1 MDKDIKSHKDE
12 SNEEKNTETNEKN
25 NLIDK
30 DIEKGSEIS
39 NEDKD
44 NKIDK
49 ENQTLDISIDKDKEC
64 NESKKE
70 NIEYEFENN
79 EDLADKEGIDINEDT
94 IDKHQI
100 ESKFKLTKKT
110 RNLILVGC
118 TIILLSSIYV
128 GKTVSKYENK
138 IFPGTLVYE
147 QDISNLEKEEVLSK
161 LNKIEN
167 NIEDKKVQININN
180 KIYDIQIK
188 NLVSKYNN
196 DKLYEDIIKNQ
207 SEKNIFSKFISIAS
221 KKNTNYNLYIEIDEK
236 KFNDL
241 KDEIAQDVNIECIEP
256 KVIINDEKISYKK
269 GEDGS
274 KLDEEALYNDIK
286 EGINSRNLLKENI
299 IINAKLIKDSP
310 KISIDDLKLIN
321 HKVSTY
327 TTTYG
332 SGNSRGSNVENA
344 ANKIDDLLLMPG
356 EEFSYENAIGPVI
369 ASNGYKY
376 APVISNGKLVDGI
389 GGGVCQ
395 VSSTLYNTQLNAG
408 IIPTERRNHSK
419 AVNYVPRGLD
429 ATLAS
434 GIIDYKFKNT
444 YEYPLVINTK
454 AVNGKLT
461 IEIWS
466 NEDAL
471 KGIEYK
477 PVSYVSGNVANTYLY
492 GYDKDGN
499 KVYEKH
505 IDTSVY
511 R

>member
-1 MDKDIKSHKDE
+1 M
-12 SNEEKNTETNEKN
+12 
-25 NLIDK
+25 
-30 DIEKGSEIS
+30 
-39 NEDKD
+39 
-44 NKIDK
+44 
-49 ENQTLDISIDKDKEC
+49 
-64 NESKKE
+64 
-70 NIEYEFENN
+70 
-79 EDLADKEGIDINEDT
+79 
-94 IDKHQI
+94 
-100 ESKFKLTKKT
+100 
-110 RNLILVGC
+110 
-118 TIILLSSIYV
+118 
-128 GKTVSKYENK
+128 
-138 IFPGTLVYE
+138 
-147 QDISNLEKEEVLSK
+147 
-161 LNKIEN
+161 
-167 NIEDKKVQININN
+167 
-180 KIYDIQIK
+180 
-188 NLVSKYNN
+188 
-196 DKLYEDIIKNQ
+196 
-207 SEKNIFSKFISIAS
+207 
-221 KKNTNYNLYIEIDEK
+221 
-236 KFNDL
+236 
-241 KDEIAQDVNIECIEP
+241 CIR
-256 KVIINDEKISYKK
+256 DRD

-286 EGINSRNLLKENI
+286 ESINSRNLLKENI

-310 KISIDDLKLIN
+310 KISMDDLKLIN

-356 EEFSYENAIGPVI
+356 EEFSYENAVGPVI

-408 IIPTERRNHSK
+408 ILPTERRNHSK
-419 AVNYVPRGLD
+419 AVGYVPRGLD

-434 GIIDYKFKNT
+434 GSIDYKFKNT

-454 AVNGKLT
+454 AINGKLT

-471 KGIEYK
+471 KGIDYK

>member
-1 MDKDIKSHKDE
+1 M
-12 SNEEKNTETNEKN
+12 KNQNEKN
-25 NLIDK
+25 
-30 DIEKGSEIS
+30 
-39 NEDKD
+39 
-44 NKIDK
+44 
-49 ENQTLDISIDKDKEC
+49 
-64 NESKKE
+64 
-70 NIEYEFENN
+70 
-79 EDLADKEGIDINEDT
+79 
-94 IDKHQI
+94 
-100 ESKFKLTKKT
+100 
-110 RNLILVGC
+110 IL
-118 TIILLSSIYV
+118 
-128 GKTVSKYENK
+128 
-138 IFPGTLVYE
+138 
-147 QDISNLEKEEVLSK
+147 
-161 LNKIEN
+161 
-167 NIEDKKVQININN
+167 
-180 KIYDIQIK
+180 
-188 NLVSKYNN
+188 
-196 DKLYEDIIKNQ
+196 
-207 SEKNIFSKFISIAS
+207 SKFISIAS
-221 KKNTNYNLYIEIDEK
+221 KKNTNYNLYVEIDEK
-236 KFNDL
+236 YFNDL
-241 KDEIAQDVNIECIEP
+241 KDEIAQDINIECIEP
-256 KVIINDEKISYKK
+256 KVIINDDKISYKD

-286 EGINSRNLLKENI
+286 ESINSRNLLKENI

-310 KISIDDLKLIN
+310 KISMDDLKLIN

-332 SGNSRGSNVENA
+332 SGNSRGGNVENA

-356 EEFSYENAIGPVI
+356 EEFSYENAVGPVI

-408 IIPTERRNHSK
+408 ILPTERRNHSK
-419 AVNYVPRGLD
+419 AVGYVPRGLD

-434 GIIDYKFKNT
+434 GSIDYKFKNT

-454 AVNGKLT
+454 AINGKLT

-471 KGIEYK
+471 KGIDYK

>member
-1 MDKDIKSHKDE
+1 MDKEIKDYKDD

-25 NLIDK
+25 DLIDK
-30 DIEKGSEIS
+30 EIEKESEIS
-39 NEDKD
+39 NED
-44 NKIDK
+44 NNNEIDK
-49 ENQTLDISIDKDKEC
+49 ENQILNTGIDKPIEC
-64 NESKKE
+64 NKSKIE
-70 NIEYEFENN
+70 NIEVEFESD
-79 EDLADKEGIDINEDT
+79 EDLIEKEDIDINEDI
-94 IDKHQI
+94 IDKNKI
-100 ESKFKLTKKT
+100 KNKFKLTKKT
-110 RNLILVGC
+110 RN
-118 TIILLSSIYV
+118 IILIGSIIVLLLAIYI

-147 QDISNLEKEEVLSK
+147 QDISNLEKEELLSK
-161 LNKIEN
+161 LNKIE
-167 NIEDKKVQININN
+167 
-180 KIYDIQIK
+180 
-188 NLVSKYNN
+188 
-196 DKLYEDIIKNQ
+196 
-207 SEKNIFSKFISIAS
+207 KNILSKFISIAS
-221 KKNTNYNLYIEIDEK
+221 KKNTNYNLYVEIDEK
-236 KFNDL
+236 YFNDL
-241 KDEIAQDVNIECIEP
+241 KDEIAQDINIECIEP
-256 KVIINDEKISYKK
+256 KVIINDDKISYKD

-286 EGINSRNLLKENI
+286 ESVNSRNLLKENI

-356 EEFSYENAIGPVI
+356 EEFSYENAVGPVI

-408 IIPTERRNHSK
+408 ILPTERRNHSK
-419 AVNYVPRGLD
+419 AVGYVPRGLD

-434 GIIDYKFKNT
+434 GSIDYKFKNT

-454 AVNGKLT
+454 ATNGKLT

-471 KGIEYK
+471 KGIDYK

-505 IDTSVY
+505 IDTSIY

>member
-1 MDKDIKSHKDE
+1 MDKEIKGYKDE
-12 SNEEKNTETNEKN
+12 SNKEKNTETNERN
-25 NLIDK
+25 DLTDK
-30 DIEKGSEIS
+30 DIEKESEIS
-39 NEDKD
+39 NED
-44 NKIDK
+44 NENYIEN
-49 ENQTLDISIDKDKEC
+49 ENQMLDTSIDKVKEC
-64 NESKKE
+64 NKSKIE
-70 NIEYEFENN
+70 NIEDKLNKDENLV
-79 EDLADKEGIDINEDT
+79 EKECIDINEDT
-94 IDKHQI
+94 IDKKQI

-110 RNLILVGC
+110 RNVILIGGIVV
-118 TIILLSSIYV
+118 LLLAIYI
-128 GKTVSKYENK
+128 GKIVSKYENK

-147 QDISNLEKEEVLSK
+147 QDISNLEKEEALSK
-161 LNKIEN
+161 LNKIEKD
-167 NIEDKKVQININN
+167 IEDKSVQININN
-180 KIYDIQIK
+180 KMYDIQIK
-188 NLVSKYNN
+188 NLASKYDNE
-196 DKLYEDIIKNQ
+196 KLYEDIMKNQ
-207 SEKNIFSKFISIAS
+207 NEKNILSKFISIVS
-221 KKNTNYNLYIEIDEK
+221 KKNTNYNLYIEIDK
-236 KFNDL
+236 KTFNGL
-241 KDEIAQDVNIECIEP
+241 KDEIAQDVNIECVEP
-256 KVIINDEKISYKK
+256 KVIINDDKISYKE

-286 EGINSRNLLKENI
+286 ECINTRNLLEENI
-299 IINAKLIKDSP
+299 IINAKLMKNSP
-310 KISIDDLKLIN
+310 KISMDDLKLIN

-408 IIPTERRNHSK
+408 ILPTERRNHSK
-419 AVNYVPRGLD
+419 AVGYVPRGLD

-434 GIIDYKFKNT
+434 GSIDYKFKNT

>member
-1 MDKDIKSHKDE
+1 M
-12 SNEEKNTETNEKN
+12 
-25 NLIDK
+25 
-30 DIEKGSEIS
+30 
-39 NEDKD
+39 
-44 NKIDK
+44 
-49 ENQTLDISIDKDKEC
+49 
-64 NESKKE
+64 
-70 NIEYEFENN
+70 
-79 EDLADKEGIDINEDT
+79 
-94 IDKHQI
+94 
-100 ESKFKLTKKT
+100 
-110 RNLILVGC
+110 
-118 TIILLSSIYV
+118 
-128 GKTVSKYENK
+128 
-138 IFPGTLVYE
+138 
-147 QDISNLEKEEVLSK
+147 
-161 LNKIEN
+161 
-167 NIEDKKVQININN
+167 
-180 KIYDIQIK
+180 
-188 NLVSKYNN
+188 
-196 DKLYEDIIKNQ
+196 
-207 SEKNIFSKFISIAS
+207 
-221 KKNTNYNLYIEIDEK
+221 
-236 KFNDL
+236 
-241 KDEIAQDVNIECIEP
+241 
-256 KVIINDEKISYKK
+256 
-269 GEDGS
+269 
-274 KLDEEALYNDIK
+274 
-286 EGINSRNLLKENI
+286 NSRNLLKENI

-310 KISIDDLKLIN
+310 KISMDDLKLIN

-332 SGNSRGSNVENA
+332 SGNSRGGNVENA

-356 EEFSYENAIGPVI
+356 EEFSYENAVGPVI

-408 IIPTERRNHSK
+408 ILPTERRNHSK
-419 AVNYVPRGLD
+419 AVGYVPRGLD

-434 GIIDYKFKNT
+434 GSIDYKFKNT

-454 AVNGKLT
+454 AINGKLT

-471 KGIEYK
+471 KGIDYK